1 MTLLPEHEDSALSS
15 RALPDD
21 PLDAAPDDLI
31 GTTVGGSYRIEAFLG
46 AGGMGAVFKATH
58 VHMQKTVAL
67 KLLHAE
73 MAAIPEA
80 LARFEREA
88 VAAARITH
96 ENIAKAL
103 DFGKLPDGSFYLVME
118 FVPGQLLRDA
128 LATGAAMTPERVVR
142 IGAQIAS
149 ALGAA
154 HGAGIVHRDLKPE
167 NVILASRPTDED
179 HVKVLDLGIARVSPA
194 EGDTALTRAG
204 AVLGTPQYMSPEQAM
219 GGAVDHRADLY
230 SLGVVLY
237 EMATGVPPFS
247 DDDGAIA
254 TIARHLT
261 QAPPPL
267 PTGIPE
273 PLTTLILELLQKRAA
288 DRPQSAEA
296 VVERLQLALAN
307 ENADPLPPL
316 VATTTNAEV
325 EPPNSRSWR
334 SRAGP
339 AALVVGVALLAL
351 ATLGMV
357 RRHGE
362 GVGPPQPSA
371 SVAWLSLPAASIPA
385 AQGHDAAPAVA
396 SVAPPASAPESATVT
411 GTRRE
416 RSAEQSKRGK
426 GKQQKAKREERRTGP
441 GGIYVPPPKDWF

>member
-1 MTLLPEHEDSALSS
+1 MGYDDVLPEPADAPVSS
-15 RALPDD
+15 RALSGD
-21 PLDAAPDDLI
+21 PVDAAPDDLV
-31 GTTVGGSYRIEAFLG
+31 GTTVGGTYRIEAFLG

-96 ENIAKAL
+96 VNIAKAL

-118 FVPGQLLRDA
+118 FVPGELLRDA
-128 LATGAAMTPERVVR
+128 LASGAMAPERVVR

-154 HGAGIVHRDLKPE
+154 HAAGIVHRDLKPE
-167 NVILASRPTDED
+167 NVILTSRPAGED

-204 AVLGTPQYMSPEQAM
+204 AVLGTPQYMAPEQAM
-219 GGAVDHRADLY
+219 GGSVDHRADLY

-237 EMATGVPPFS
+237 EMAAGTPPFS

-254 TIARHLT
+254 TIGRHLT
-261 QAPPPL
+261 QMPPPL
-267 PTGIPE
+267 PTAVPE
-273 PLTTLILELLQKRAA
+273 TLTELILELLQKRAA

-296 VVERLQLALAN
+296 VVERLQLAVANHNAELLA
-307 ENADPLPPL
+307 PL
-316 VATTTNAEV
+316 VATAPNTEV
-325 EPPNSRSWR
+325 EPLSSRRWR
-334 SRAGP
+334 SKVVP
-339 AALVVGVALLAL
+339 AALVVGVTLVALT
-351 ATLGMV
+351 TLGMAH
-357 RRHGE
+357 RRGD
-362 GVGPPQPSA
+362 GVATSPSIA
-371 SVAWLSLPAASIPA
+371 SAARISPPAASIPA
-385 AQGHDAAPAVA
+385 RQGHDAA
-396 SVAPPASAPESATVT
+396 SVAPASAPEPTTVT
-411 GTRRE
+411 EARRE
-416 RSAEQSKRGK
+416 RSAQEAKPGK
-426 GKQQKAKREERRTGP
+426 GKQKKAKAKREERRTGP